1 MAELQCSETVE
12 SHEGLRA
19 EKECQELRE
28 THSAFSGKD
37 GLKKGE
43 LEAGS

>member
-1 MAELQCSETVE
+1 MQLCSETVE

-19 EKECQELRE
+19 KEEYQELWE
-28 THSAFSGKD
+28 TYPPFSGKD
-37 GLKKGE
+37 GLKKVE

>member
-1 MAELQCSETVE
+1 MQLCSETVE

-19 EKECQELRE
+19 EKECKELWG
-28 THSAFSGKD
+28 THPAFSGKD
-37 GLKKGE
+37 GLQKGE

>member
-1 MAELQCSETVE
+1 MQLCSETVE

-19 EKECQELRE
+19 EEECQELRE
-28 THSAFSGKD
+28 TYLAFSGKD